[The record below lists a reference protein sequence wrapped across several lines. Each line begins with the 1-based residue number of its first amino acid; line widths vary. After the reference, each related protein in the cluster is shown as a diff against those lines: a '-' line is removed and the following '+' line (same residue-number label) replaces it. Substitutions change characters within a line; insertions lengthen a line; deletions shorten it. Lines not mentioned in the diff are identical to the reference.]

1 MYCARCG
8 VEVNNTEKECPLCGG
23 QLSQDRFEAR
33 DARPYPENEPQTK
46 KRDKKNSSGVF
57 AFAAFVF
64 SLVMA
69 IANIF
74 KTEVVSATP
83 AGADII
89 GYISIPIAVGIT
101 VAVLFMM
108 VFTLVRSSI
117 QRRFFV

>member
-46 KRDKKNSSGVF
+46 KRDKKSSSGIF

-64 SLVMA
+64 SLVMS

-74 KTEVVSATP
+74 KTEVAGAAP

-89 GYISIPIAVGIT
+89 GYISIPLAVGIT
-101 VAVLFMM
+101 VAVLFIM
-108 VFTLVRSSI
+108 VFTLIKSGI

>member
-23 QLSQDRFEAR
+23 ELSQDRFETR
-33 DARPYPENEPQTK
+33 DARPYPENEPRTK
-46 KRDKKNSSGVF
+46 KRDKKSSPGIF
-57 AFAAFVF
+57 AFAA
-64 SLVMA
+64 LMA

-74 KTEVVSATP
+74 KTEVASASP

-101 VAVLFMM
+101 VAVLFTM
-108 VFTLVRSSI
+108 VFTLVQSSI